1 MLTSVANGFV
11 DKFGKIVG
19 ARKETYSSAATKKI
33 GKEMEKAH
41 ELYREM
47 VHGCLAKN
55 VEPDLSILNRIAPD
69 LGIDKA
75 DIKQVFDE
83 DRKLA
88 RDAIAAAQS
97 FAKND
102 ERIAEIYA
110 DHEATDEKSYFV
122 SGNEEREQMT
132 KRLKELN
139 EEKAH
144 YQRLVYFKAGQSVK
158 ISRGIKSQRSIFPGG
173 REEIFALA
181 GVEDPQA
188 KSQPSTKGKSN
199 D

>member
-19 ARKETYSSAATKKI
+19 VRKETYSSATTKKV

-47 VHGCLAKN
+47 VHGCLVKDM
-55 VEPDLSILNRIAPD
+55 EPDLSILNRIAPD

-83 DRKLA
+83 DSKLA
-88 RDAIAAAQS
+88 RNAIAAAKS

-122 SGNEEREQMT
+122 TGNEEREQMT

-144 YQRLVYFKAGQSVK
+144 YQRLVYFKAGHSVT

-173 REEIFALA
+173 REEIFEIA
-181 GVEDPQA
+181 VVSDPEAQSKA
-188 KSQPSTKGKSN
+188 NTKG
-199 D
+199 